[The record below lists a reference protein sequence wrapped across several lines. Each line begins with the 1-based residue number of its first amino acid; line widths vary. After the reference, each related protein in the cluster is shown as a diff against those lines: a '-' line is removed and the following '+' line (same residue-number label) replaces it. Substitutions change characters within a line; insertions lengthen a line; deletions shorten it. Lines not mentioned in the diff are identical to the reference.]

1 MAEPTDR
8 RDQLLDA
15 GEVATTQRLPLDDR
29 EEDLDQVQPGRK
41 RRGEVC
47 RWTRGW
53 LASQACTL
61 ACLWVA

>member
-15 GEVATTQRLPLDDR
+15 GEVATTQRLALEDR
-29 EEDLDQVQPGRK
+29 EEDLDQVQPGRNVGVK
-41 RRGEVC
+41 C
-47 RWTRGW
+47 RCTRGW